1 MYTVVSHSIAFSEGK
16 HDLTFTMSFSGETA
30 QDTEYKSNC
39 NFEGDKCAVLPVMN
53 KSAHLHTET
62 FKQFVYSLMDH
73 PPSLNGFDK
82 QKHCYNQ

>member
-1 MYTVVSHSIAFSEGK
+1 
-16 HDLTFTMSFSGETA
+16 MSFSGETA

-82 QKHCYNQ
+82 QKHCYNQWNICHKHEFSLLMNLYYKDF